1 MDITGIY
8 DEAPVVSTT
17 DPATK
22 AQTGW
27 GLLWMPIELEEIK
40 EGMTVRFQGQSY
52 TDATIVSTVRME
64 SFSET
69 DEDLVVDAVYPN
81 ARVRYVFD
89 DFSEVSYLRLAH

>member
-1 MDITGIY
+1 MDITGVY
-8 DEAPVVSTT
+8 DEVPVTSTT

-27 GLLWMPIELEEIK
+27 GLLWMPIELDEI
-40 EGMTVRFQGQSY
+40 EQGMTVRFEGQSY

-69 DEDLVVDAVYPN
+69 DEALVADAVYPN
-81 ARVRYVFD
+81 ARVRDVFD
-89 DFSEVSYLRLAH
+89 DFREVSYLRLAH